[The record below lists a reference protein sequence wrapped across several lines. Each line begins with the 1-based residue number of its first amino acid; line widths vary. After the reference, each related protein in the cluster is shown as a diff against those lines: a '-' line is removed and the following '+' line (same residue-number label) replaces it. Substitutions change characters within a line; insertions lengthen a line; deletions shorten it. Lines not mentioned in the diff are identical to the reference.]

1 MGEKEQKKN
10 IAVIGN
16 TEFTLG
22 FKLAGIQKVFD
33 KKNYQNKIKQ
43 LTQREDIGILIVQKE
58 DLEKLPSN
66 TKQKIEASVDPV
78 VVTLSEEA
86 EATGLQ
92 DKIQKVIGIDLS

>member
-1 MGEKEQKKN
+1 MEEKEQKKN